1 MTSRRNKFLFI
12 STAFLLATG
21 GYFLYSV
28 FANQGQGTL
37 AQAPLNIQSQVTPG
51 FMMAIDDSG
60 SMMFQNQFP
69 GADGKA
75 CWNRDTTSSARSFFY
90 TSGADAGKLRVS
102 GGNCNFTSSYGSH
115 YRLSDAG
122 NDTYLGIPPVDT
134 FGFAR
139 SHEFN
144 PAYFDPN
151 VTYEPWLNSAGVS
164 FGNATP
170 TAAKI
175 DPSGNVGNWT
185 VDLTQ
190 SVSETRSAAA
200 NGQLSDEFRA
210 LTGMVLPAGTNYYS
224 TPALCGGLPGGPLIL
239 LGPTVWRTLAAPHT
253 MTADCN
259 VFITHYLPTFYLKEG
274 TPVPP
279 DYGAVNRT
287 LVNGACGA
295 GCNMYR
301 YTIDATDV
309 AAMQNFANWFSY
321 YGNRHKSLIA
331 GLTRTMFDVNNMRV
345 GYFRISQHGSRDEPV
360 TNAAERVTMYN
371 MAVPADKTALYNQI
385 LTRPSW
391 SSTFNRQAVYAAG
404 EQFRRTDAG
413 APVQLACQ
421 KNATMLFT
429 DGYSNTD
436 GPSVGNLD
444 LAMGAP
450 FSDANSDTMAD
461 IASKYYLDAAGG
473 VSPLRTD
480 LPAGQVPTPGACPS
494 ADLSVDCQKNLHAN
508 FYGITLNGRGN
519 LYDPSNVQ
527 NAYTNAAVYGN
538 WPARQNDNRSTI
550 DDIWHAA
557 TNTRGK
563 LVNARTPADI
573 IAAMRQILGA
583 VGEGTTPAG
592 SIGLTGARIGTGS
605 FVVEPFYEARNYST
619 DWYSTLTAKKV
630 TKNSATG
637 AVVYTN
643 DWEAAAELPVP
654 ASRNVWY
661 GKGNAVARFNNAASL
676 TLADLCNSPNP
687 MSLCTQARITSD
699 IGVNISQAIDYL
711 LGDQGNEE
719 GRGGTG
725 KLRFRTTRLGDIVN
739 SSPVISNPLDDYG
752 YRTLRSGTT
761 SDFLNYQAYLTTKS
775 ARSPMVYAGAND
787 GMLHAFDGREKA
799 AGGGVERF
807 AYIPTTALGH
817 MGNLL
822 FPLAGKEN
830 DPDFQHRYYVDG
842 PVTISDAYNASAWA
856 GSTGWKTVLVGGA
869 GAGGRGVFALNVS
882 NPSGFSGTDRLWEIN
897 TGHADATV
905 KNNIGYVINKPVV
918 VPVKTYGGAVRW
930 KAIFGNGYGS
940 TNRAAVLFVV
950 DIATG
955 AVTTIAATEAAAPA
969 GDNGLGNLVVLD
981 RFGGADATLNS
992 SLRDGYADT
1001 VYAADQKGAV
1011 WKFDLRSGASGTVT
1025 TPLFV
1030 TNTYADNTRQPILGG
1045 LTAAAGPGG
1054 AVMLYFG
1061 TGSFSFAGDEVDRTV
1076 QSLYGVLDR
1085 GAGTTLTRSSLTQ
1098 QTVTVVT
1105 GSSTRVVSS
1114 NTGALANSGWFIDL
1128 PAGERMIS
1136 NPAIESGVVFIP
1148 TYDPNAAAGCTGVGN
1163 NWLYGLNALTGGAA
1177 LSQVHIGTPDA
1188 APTAGGIGALAL
1200 ATGGTAPVKDVAV
1213 MATPRLEP
1221 LSCAPG
1227 TPGCSETAP
1236 TIGSA
1241 CTMVIQ
1247 VAGAPPIYAPRP
1259 CGRQSWRQVR

>member
-1 MTSRRNKFLFI
+1 MTSRRSKFLFI
-12 STAFLLATG
+12 PAAVLLTAG

-75 CWNRDTTSSARSFFY
+75 CWNRDNNREPYSFFY
-90 TSGADAGKLRVS
+90 TTGADAGEIRVS
-102 GGNCNFTSSYGSH
+102 GGTCNFTSSYGSH
-115 YRLSDAG
+115 YRLADSG

-134 FGFAR
+134 NGFAR

-144 PAYFDPN
+144 PAYFNPS
-151 VTYEPWLNSAGVS
+151 VTYEPWVDSSGAS

-175 DPSGNVGNWT
+175 DPSGNVGTWT
-185 VDLTQ
+185 VDLTDP
-190 SVSETRSAAA
+190 VSQTRVATA

-210 LTGMVLPAGTNYYS
+210 MTGMVLPTGTRYFSN
-224 TPALCGGLPGGPLIL
+224 ALTCGGLPGLLI
-239 LGPTVWRTLAAPHT
+239 WRELTAPHT
-253 MTADCN
+253 MTASCDI
-259 VFITHYLPTFYLKEG
+259 FITHYLPTFYLKQG
-274 TPVPP
+274 TPVPAG
-279 DYGAVNRT
+279 YGAVSRT
-287 LVNGACGA
+287 LVNNACGV

-301 YTIDATDV
+301 YTISAANVD
-309 AAMQNFANWFSY
+309 AMQNFANWFSY

-331 GLTRTMFDVNNMRV
+331 GLTRTMYDVNNMRV
-345 GYFRISQHGSRDEPV
+345 GYFRISQHASFDNPNV
-360 TNAAERVTMYN
+360 TNALAGAERVTMRN
-371 MAVPADKTALYNQI
+371 MAVPTDKAAIYTEI
-385 LTRPSW
+385 LRRPGW
-391 SSTFNRQAVYAAG
+391 GSTFNRQAVYAAG
-404 EQFRRTDAG
+404 QQFKRTDPVGSAAGG

-421 KNATMLFT
+421 KNAIMLFT

-436 GPSVGNLD
+436 GPAVGNVD
-444 LAMGAP
+444 AAMGAP
-450 FSDANSDTMAD
+450 FSDAHSNTMAD
-461 IASKYYLDAAGG
+461 IASMSYMDAAGG

-494 ADLSVDCQKNLHAN
+494 ADLSVDCQSNLHAN

-519 LYDPSNVQ
+519 LYDPDNVA
-527 NAYTNAAVYGN
+527 NAYTNAAVYGS
-538 WPARQNDNRSTI
+538 WPTRQNDNRSTI

-605 FVVEPFYEARNYST
+605 FVVEPFYEARNFST
-619 DWYSTLTAKKV
+619 DWYSTLTAKRV
-630 TKNSATG
+630 SKNASTG
-637 AVVYTN
+637 AVEYTN
-643 DWEAAAELPVP
+643 DWEASTELPLP
-654 ASRNVWY
+654 ASRNVWF
-661 GKGNAVARFNNAASL
+661 GKGATVGRFNAAAAGL
-676 TLADLCNSPNP
+676 TLADLCNSPTP
-687 MSLCTQARITSD
+687 MSLCTSASITSD
-699 IGVNISQAIDYL
+699 IGVNISQAVTYL
-711 LGDQGNEE
+711 LGDQSNEE
-719 GRGGTG
+719 SRGGTG

-739 SSPVISNPLDDYG
+739 SSPVVSNPLDDYG
-752 YRTLRSGTT
+752 YRTLRSGATT
-761 SDFLNYQAYLTTKS
+761 DVYNYQAYLTTKS
-775 ARSPMVYAGAND
+775 SRNPMVYAGAND
-787 GMLHAFDGREKA
+787 GMLHAFDGRA
-799 AGGGVERF
+799 RASGGGVERF

-822 FPLAGKEN
+822 YPLAGKEN

-842 PVTISDAYNASAWA
+842 PVAISDAYNAGAWR
-856 GSTGWKTVLVGGA
+856 TVLVGGM
-869 GAGGRGVFALNVS
+869 GAGGRGVYALNVS
-882 NPSGFSGTDRLWEIN
+882 NPSGFTGTDRLWEIN
-897 TGHADATV
+897 TNHATASV
-905 KNNIGYVINKPVV
+905 KNNIGHVINKPVI
-918 VPVKTYGGAVRW
+918 VPVKTYGGAVSW

-940 TNRAAVLFVV
+940 INRAAVLYVV
-950 DIATG
+950 DIASG

-969 GDNGLGNLVVLD
+969 GDNGLGNIVVLD
-981 RFGGADATLNS
+981 RFGGTDATLAS

-1011 WKFDLRSGASGTVT
+1011 WKFDLRDATPAAVT
-1025 TPLFV
+1025 TPFFV
-1030 TNTYADNTRQPILGG
+1030 TRTYGDSTRQPILGG

-1054 AVMLYFG
+1054 SVVLYFG
-1061 TGSFSFAGDEVDRTV
+1061 TGSFSFAGDEVDQTV

-1085 GAGTTLTRSSLTQ
+1085 GTGTTVTRTSLTE
-1098 QTVTVVT
+1098 QTVTVVD
-1105 GSSTRVVSS
+1105 GSATRVVS
-1114 NTGALANSGWFIDL
+1114 NNPGALVNSGWFIDL
-1128 PAGERMIS
+1128 PPGERMVS

-1148 TYDPNAAAGCTGVGN
+1148 TYNPNAAAGCTGIGN

-1177 LSQVHIGTPDA
+1177 LNQVRIGAPNA
-1188 APTAGGIGALAL
+1188 APTTGGVGALAL

-1227 TPGCSETAP
+1227 SPGCTETPP

-1247 VAGAPPIYAPRP
+1247 VAGAPPIYMPRP